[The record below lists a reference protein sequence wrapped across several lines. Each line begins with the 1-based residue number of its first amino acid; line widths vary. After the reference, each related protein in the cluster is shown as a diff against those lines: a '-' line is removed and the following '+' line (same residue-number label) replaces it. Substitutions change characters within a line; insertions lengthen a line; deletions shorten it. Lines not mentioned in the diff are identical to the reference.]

1 MIDKQ
6 NLRKTASIIRKNVV
20 SRVQKDC
27 QIRQKMIELLKVDV
41 TSVFCYVSMGS
52 EVDTTLLIRELRENM
67 NVYVPYTYNGEM
79 QAVKLKEET
88 LTYEVDKQGNLY
100 GENERVQVLFDSPQ
114 VCVVPLLAYNDKLYR
129 LGYGGGYYDKYLSSH
144 KTLKIGICYDEQFI
158 DFAQEQFDV
167 PMDIIVTPTRI
178 LRR

>member
-1 MIDKQ
+1 
-6 NLRKTASIIRKNVV
+6 VV
-20 SRVQKDC
+20 SRAQKDC

-100 GENERVQVLFDSPQ
+100 DENERVQVLCDDPQ
-114 VCVVPLLAYNDKLYR
+114 VCIVPLLAYNDKL
-129 LGYGGGYYDKYLSSH
+129 
-144 KTLKIGICYDEQFI
+144 
-158 DFAQEQFDV
+158 
-167 PMDIIVTPTRI
+167 
-178 LRR
+178 

>member
-1 MIDKQ
+1 MK
-6 NLRKTASIIRKNVV
+6 
-20 SRVQKDC
+20 
-27 QIRQKMIELLKVDV
+27 
-41 TSVFCYVSMGS
+41 
-52 EVDTTLLIRELRENM
+52 
-67 NVYVPYTYNGEM
+67 VYVPYTYNGEM

-88 LTYEVDKQGNLY
+88 LTYEVDMQGNLY

-129 LGYGGGYYDKYLSSH
+129 LGYGGGYYDRYLSNH
-144 KTLKIGICYDEQFI
+144 NTIKIGICYDEQYI